1 MEEGP
6 LRGNPLLEWQDY
18 MAARRYGAEQA
29 KLDVIH
35 KSGLGNEYRVRSL
48 VNAYGEMVNYVPKT
62 PPAFFDGVYTNYDVN
77 TPPLASVQDP
87 NYWQQHAL
95 QHSQRADQYN
105 WMFKKLSEPKS
116 GALNTSQDALESLAK
131 EWKTRNN
138 LATNSKIRQEIA
150 QEAYS
155 RQVYIQDMRSG
166 KVTPRYGEPVSQ
178 TAELAEQAARDYE
191 FASPKNKYK
200 ASINLNKYLGDWNEM
215 AHRQLIG
222 INKGGYLLSN
232 AAGNIGM
239 IADAGRLM
247 GGGGIGVSPDG
258 LPMIQSK
265 SEMQQDAGIPEEL
278 RGSFRISTDEEMA
291 SYRKDLAKQ
300 DAENKRLEEVGKVLL
315 AKQERKKMNNAIDA
329 GAEMMGKLSTNEN
342 WSKILGF

>member
-6 LRGNPLLEWQDY
+6 PRGNPLLEWQDY

-62 PPAFFDGVYTNYDVN
+62 PPAFFDGVYTNYDIN
-77 TPPLASVQDP
+77 TAPLASVQDP

-105 WMFKKLSEPKS
+105 WMFKKLSEPKN

-138 LATNSKIRQEIA
+138 LATNSKIRQDIA

-155 RQVYIQDMRSG
+155 RQVYIKQMRDGTIGVQD
-166 KVTPRYGEPVSQ
+166 TLPVKA

-191 FASPKNKYK
+191 FASPKNKYN
-200 ASINLNKYLGDWNEM
+200 AHLNLNKYLGDWNEL
-215 AHRQLIG
+215 AGKLGVG

-232 AAGNIGM
+232 AVGNIPM

-247 GGGGIGVSPDG
+247 GGGGIGISPDG

-291 SYRKDLAKQ
+291 AWRKDLEKQ

-315 AKQERKKMNNAIDA
+315 AKQEKKKMNNAIDA
-329 GAEMMGKLSTNEN
+329 GAEMMNKLSTNEN